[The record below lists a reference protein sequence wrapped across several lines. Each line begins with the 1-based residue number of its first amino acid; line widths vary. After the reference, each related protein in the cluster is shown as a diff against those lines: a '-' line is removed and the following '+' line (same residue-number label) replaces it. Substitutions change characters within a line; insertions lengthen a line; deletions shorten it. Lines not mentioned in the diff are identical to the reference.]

1 MTDFQIRNKVT
12 LLRDFLNNVG
22 ATATGV
28 EVKVTQDT
36 DLGLRF
42 FVDPEVLVECK
53 NSSGGT
59 LTKGEAVYV
68 SGDHASGKP
77 EVTKARSDASGT
89 MPSIG
94 LVYET
99 MADGD
104 EGHIVAEGVLFQY
117 DTDTPGW
124 DAGTALYV
132 DPATAGALTST
143 KPSGSTDKVQKVGL
157 VTRRHATVGSI
168 MVIGAGRSN
177 DINNELV
184 ALMGVDART
193 QTDLGTFTGTTI
205 TDSSSVKTAL
215 QELETATELARNNE
229 LYAEWWQDYLVSDM
243 TACGWS
249 TKSISGGTGQ
259 AWEALTDASNC
270 TGVNELRTNTSST
283 GMYAVLSYN
292 NTLIFNNQTAYV
304 FEARINLSAVSDDTD
319 SFVATMGFS
328 RALDA
333 AYGSGGET
341 DYAMF
346 VYDNTTNGNVW
357 ACQTARNGTE
367 TKTTTARTITGDNET
382 FVVLK
387 ITVASDGSSVTY
399 AIAGTTVATHTTNIP
414 STGDRMGFG
423 MRINKTGGTTN
434 REFRIDWHRFES
446 TRTAAR

>member
-1 MTDFQIRNKVT
+1 VTDFQIRDKVT

-143 KPSGSTDKVQKVGL
+143 KPAGSTNKVQKVGL

-193 QTDLGTFTGTTI
+193 QTDLGTFTGSI
-205 TDSSSVKTAL
+205 IANNRDVKEAF
-215 QELETATELARNNE
+215 QDLETNAGGIRLRCPFHADGAQSCQLGAHPSTDEFLKNLNINMQLADLSTMTQVRIFFRVYTNSASANNPR
-229 LYAEWWQDYLVSDM
+229 LIVRY
-243 TACGWS
+243 S
-249 TKSISGGTGQ
+249 T
-259 AWEALTDASNC
+259 
-270 TGVNELRTNTSST
+270 
-283 GMYAVLSYN
+283 SY
-292 NTLIFNNQTAYV
+292 
-304 FEARINLSAVSDDTD
+304 
-319 SFVATMGFS
+319 
-328 RALDA
+328 
-333 AYGSGGET
+333 
-341 DYAMF
+341 
-346 VYDNTTNGNVW
+346 
-357 ACQTARNGTE
+357 
-367 TKTTTARTITGDNET
+367 TTTLGNFSDIGTSEVSASMASYTLANSGWVDLAEAAKIDDCY
-382 FVVLK
+382 
-387 ITVASDGSSVTY
+387 ITVVQTG
-399 AIAGTTVATHTTNIP
+399 
-414 STGDRMGFG
+414 GDRSATPRVHSLFV
-423 MRINKTGGTTN
+423 
-434 REFRIDWHRFES
+434 EFR
-446 TRTAAR
+446 